1 MILYN
6 HPISASGS
14 IVPSGYS
21 NDGHFAV
28 RRDLLMEMVML
39 VSGWSQSA
47 WAINLSFIARQQS
60 QHLGASRWIDPL
72 GLAPP
77 SLSVIMPS

>member
-14 IVPSGYS
+14 IVLSGYS
-21 NDGHFAV
+21 NDGHCCATRFV
-28 RRDLLMEMVML
+28 DGNGDVGEWL
-39 VSGWSQSA
+39 V
-47 WAINLSFIARQQS
+47 AICVGHQLIFYRQTQS
-60 QHLGASRWIDPL
+60 QLLGASRWIDPL